1 MADAL
6 AKAVTENPDAVLD
19 IATLTGAQIVALG
32 NRTSAVMG
40 CESTR
45 TEVVEAAKV
54 AGEDFWPMPLPEY
67 MAAEYDTPFA
77 DLTNATM
84 GNRAGGMLKAGLFL
98 KEFVAD
104 TPWAHLDVA
113 GPAYNDGAAWGYNLP
128 GGTGAGVRTMLAFIE
143 AKA

>member
-1 MADAL
+1 MAGAAAVLGTVIAAASLAVDVHVTGWLAIAENLPANDATRPSDVITMFNGKTVEVTNTDAEGRLVMADAL

-67 MAAEYDTPFA
+67 MAAEYDTPF
-77 DLTNATM
+77 
-84 GNRAGGMLKAGLFL
+84 R
-98 KEFVAD
+98 
-104 TPWAHLDVA
+104 
-113 GPAYNDGAAWGYNLP
+113 
-128 GGTGAGVRTMLAFIE
+128 
-143 AKA
+143 